1 MEFNITEED
10 LELLHKYFD
19 IPDKR
24 VDGLI
29 IVKDRSTGKVYKKF
43 KTIPKYCDWEYVAIQ
58 TLKTHYK

>member
-1 MEFNITEED
+1 MEED

-24 VDGLI
+24 INGLI

-43 KTIPKYCDWEYVAIQ
+43 KTITKYVEWEAVAIG
-58 TLKTHYK
+58 TLKKYYS